1 MEAKRLRNDPSY
13 DELPPFTVI
22 SNNCWGSAAY
32 GLLNQPYRTPFVGL
46 FLMPDCYLK
55 LLADWRR
62 VVSSPLKF
70 VDRSR
75 YARNTNGNEA
85 QYEGYPIG
93 LLEGEIELH
102 FLHYKNERDAHDK
115 WARRVD
121 RMVNNDGQVFVKFCD
136 HDAPSREQ
144 LRQFDELPL
153 ENKVCFHSDSSLHLE
168 CGLHLPG
175 YERDRRV
182 PDGWQLF
189 SICQGRFDVMRWFS
203 GGLGKRTYTERV
215 LRKFLRFGGLI
226 GA

>member
-1 MEAKRLRNDPSY
+1 VEAKRLRNDPCY

-62 VVSSPLKF
+62 VVASPLKF

-75 YARNTNGNEA
+75 YASNTNGNEA
-85 QYEGYPIG
+85 QYQGYPIG
-93 LLEGEIELH
+93 LLDGEIELH
-102 FLHYKNERDAHDK
+102 FLHYKSEMDAHDK
-115 WARRVD
+115 WTRRVD
-121 RMVNNDGQVFVKFCD
+121 RMVHNDGRVFVKFCD

-153 ENKVCFHSDSSLHLE
+153 ANKVCFYSDSSLHLK

-215 LRKFLRFGGLI
+215 VRKLLRFGGLI